1 MSSALPTVMAEVF
14 PLRPSVRPVIPDAP
28 CPKEN
33 VDGIVKADEKL
44 EFAVGCIV
52 SVPVVSTVLVVVVPS
67 RKSLEVSVIL
77 DELAVTDD
85 PAFAPRMERSRI
97 NGVVPDSSVIGPLAA
112 RISIDS
118 KRRPMVLAP
127 AAEVPEI

>member
-1 MSSALPTVMAEVF
+1 M
-14 PLRPSVRPVIPDAP
+14 
-28 CPKEN
+28 
-33 VDGIVKADEKL
+33 
-44 EFAVGCIV
+44 V
-52 SVPVVSTVLVVVVPS
+52 SVPVVSTELAVAVVAPS

-118 KRRPMVLAP
+118 KRRPRVLAP